1 MKTSFIELKGR
12 ERAQALL
19 DINTFEEILDPF
31 ERIESPHL
39 PAQGIVPESD
49 DGVVIARGTISGQP
63 AVILSIEGSFQG
75 GGIGEVSGSKIA
87 GSLEYVLKDIQNGK
101 KIIPVII
108 FDTGGVRLQ
117 EANYGL
123 LCISEIQSAIVALK
137 RHVPVIG
144 LIPGNVGCFGGMS
157 ITAAL
162 CSTLIITE
170 TARFG
175 LNGPEVIEQ
184 EAGIEE
190 LNSRDRRLIWDTIGG
205 RSRFETGL
213 VDQLVEDDIPA
224 FKKAI
229 IKAVTEP
236 DTISRT
242 RQIEHYLSLISQID
256 LSVKNTKTD
265 FIELNKKKKTEVK
278 AVLENKPVE
287 GKGRTWFTILTEG
300 ASSISEYPSLLVADT
315 QFEGKLTRFI
325 AVVPNEANRFP
336 RARHG
341 EVGLLEGWAI
351 AKYVRQA
358 IDEDAHKADKR
369 NIVAIID
376 VPSQAYGYHEEL
388 FGIHY
393 ACAAGV
399 DAYASARI
407 SGHSVTGF
415 IVGNAI
421 SGAFLTHGMQASRLV
436 ALNDPS
442 INIQAMSKESAA
454 RITKRT
460 IAELEKA
467 TQKVPAMAYD
477 VASFNALGPLDA
489 LVTITDTTH
498 PDSVDIQKVSAALGK
513 AIHKADDTLNQRL
526 ETPNAINQGRAYSR
540 LVRTKIGEQWN

>member
-19 DINTFEEILDPF
+19 DVNTFKEILNPF
-31 ERIESPHL
+31 DRLESPHL
-39 PAQGIVPESD
+39 AAQGIVPESD
-49 DGVVIARGTISGQP
+49 DGMVIARGLLGGQQV
-63 AVILSIEGSFQG
+63 VILSIEGAFQG

-87 GSLEYVLKDIQNGK
+87 GTLERVLVDNQNGK
-101 KIIPVII
+101 KVIPVII

-123 LCISEIQSAIVALK
+123 LIISEIQSAIVALK
-137 RHVPVIG
+137 NYVPVIG

-162 CSTLIITE
+162 CSNLIMTE

-205 RSRFETGL
+205 AARYETGF
-213 VDQLVEDDIPA
+213 VDQLVEDDIDA
-224 FKKAI
+224 FKEAI
-229 IKAVTEP
+229 IKAMST
-236 DTISRT
+236 DNSISRT
-242 RQIEHYLSLISQID
+242 RQVEHYLAQITQID
-256 LSVKNTKTD
+256 LSVKNTKAD
-265 FIELNKKKKTEVK
+265 VIELNKESNKKTEVIF
-278 AVLENKPVE
+278 EDKPAP
-287 GKGRTWFTILTEG
+287 GKGRNWFNVLTG
-300 ASSISEYPSLLVADT
+300 NAKSISAYPSVLVADIE
-315 QFEGKLTRFI
+315 FDGKLSRFI
-325 AVVPNEANRFP
+325 AVVINEANRFP

-351 AKYVRQA
+351 AKYVREA
-358 IDEDAHKADKR
+358 IEADANTDNKR

-376 VPSQAYGYHEEL
+376 TPSQAYGYHEEL

-393 ACAAGV
+393 SCAAGV

-407 SGHSVTGF
+407 AGHAVTGL

-421 SGAFLTHGMQASRLV
+421 SGAFLTHGLQASRLV
-436 ALNDPS
+436 ALNDPA
-442 INIQAMSKESAA
+442 INVQAMSKQSAA
-454 RITKRT
+454 RITKRS
-460 IAELEKA
+460 IAELEQA

-477 VASFNALGPLDA
+477 IVNFNTLGALDA
-489 LVTITDTTH
+489 LVNIAYVDNH
-498 PDSVDIQKVSAALGK
+498 SVADVKMVELELSK
-513 AIHKADDTLNQRL
+513 AIKNADGTLKRRL
-526 ETPNAINQGRAYSR
+526 ETPNAINEGRVFSR
-540 LVRTKIGEQWN
+540 LVRTKIAEQWN